1 MRITTF
7 IGVEGL
13 SAIRTSRELTP
24 QAPRTARRP
33 QHCWALCTPPTAS
46 ACLAPLVHCGRP
58 RTPCQAAGGLF
69 FKAVVCSLARPAPR
83 TSGQLGPH
91 LVSPTPDPHLT
102 PEPRKPSPAPDKK
115 CKHMALPASV
125 KKKKLVKNRQG
136 VRPGPQ
142 ASGAVALGSSQAEP
156 RLRPYCC
163 VRGWTPVAR
172 SVGVRQEKCRRGC
185 PAGSNCQLYQC
196 SIYFKIKLN

>member
-125 KKKKLVKNRQG
+125 KKKKTGKKQ
-136 VRPGPQ
+136 
-142 ASGAVALGSSQAEP
+142 
-156 RLRPYCC
+156 
-163 VRGWTPVAR
+163 AR
-172 SVGVRQEKCRRGC
+172 SPARPSGLWGCGPGLLTGRATAEALLLCAGLDPRGPLGRGQAGEMQAGLSGWFQL
-185 PAGSNCQLYQC
+185 PALPMQHL
-196 SIYFKIKLN
+196 F